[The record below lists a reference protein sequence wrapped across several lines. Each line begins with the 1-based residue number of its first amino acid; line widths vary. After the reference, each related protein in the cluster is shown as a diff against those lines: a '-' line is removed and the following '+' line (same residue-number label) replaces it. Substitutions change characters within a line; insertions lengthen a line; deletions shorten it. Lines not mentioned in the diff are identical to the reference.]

1 MISKEAI
8 VEVVTP
14 LLEKENLFLVEVSV
28 RPGNRIVVTID
39 GDSGVSIDSC
49 VAISKGIEASFDR
62 NKEDYELE
70 VTSAGLGQPLK
81 MPRQF
86 VKNIG
91 QELEVNLKTGEKI
104 KGILSNADSDGIVIN
119 VVKRVAVEGAK
130 KKKDVT
136 DSLQLAYPQI
146 KSAKVVVKFT

>member
-1 MISKEAI
+1 LLEVAGDCVPVLLTKRKRMISKEAI

-81 MPRQF
+81 CPTVCQ
-86 VKNIG
+86 K
-91 QELEVNLKTGEKI
+91 
-104 KGILSNADSDGIVIN
+104 
-119 VVKRVAVEGAK
+119 
-130 KKKDVT
+130 
-136 DSLQLAYPQI
+136 YW
-146 KSAKVVVKFT
+146 